1 MPKFPQPPS
10 RVTGEMADYLRRIST
25 TLNKLPNFSFFTQQ
39 TPNGFVLGV
48 NGDFAVY
55 NGSTSTVSH
64 IWVNQ
69 SANTQSVTS
78 AGWSLV
84 GTNITTQVTAPNT
97 IQRTT
102 GGALS
107 VATTTTLALFK
118 SDAFS
123 GDATITLPTVA
134 SYGAG
139 RVLFVKQL
147 APLSGFTGYVVPQSG
162 EAFDSPFAS
171 NYTLGT
177 TNASVGIASGT
188 TGWFIVSQ
196 SSS

>member
-1 MPKFPQPPS
+1 
-10 RVTGEMADYLRRIST
+10 MAQYLR
-25 TLNKLPNFSFFTQQ
+25 TLSQALNNLPTFSFFTQQ
-39 TPNGFVLGV
+39 TPNGNVLGV

-64 IWVNQ
+64 VWVNQ
-69 SANTQSVTS
+69 SAYTQSQTS
-78 AGWSLV
+78 AGWGLV
-84 GTNITTQVTAPNT
+84 GTNIGPQTTVNT

-107 VATTTTLALFK
+107 VATTTTVALFK
-118 SDAFS
+118 SDGLS

-134 SYGAG
+134 SYGTG

-147 APLSGFTGYVVPQSG
+147 APLSGATGYVVPRSG

-171 NYTLGT
+171 KYTLGT

-188 TGWFIVSQ
+188 TGWFVVSQ
-196 SSS
+196 SST